1 VKVFF
6 LNLAKTLQFE
16 KIEFRQL
23 KRENIIE
30 NKNPTLEFELP
41 VKDSKKRKMPNLNF
55 DKYALR
61 QFSQEICILILG
73 PPK

>member
-30 NKNPTLEFELP
+30 NKNPTLEFELQ
-41 VKDSKKRKMPNLNF
+41 VKNSKKRKMPNLNF
-55 DKYALR
+55 DKHALR